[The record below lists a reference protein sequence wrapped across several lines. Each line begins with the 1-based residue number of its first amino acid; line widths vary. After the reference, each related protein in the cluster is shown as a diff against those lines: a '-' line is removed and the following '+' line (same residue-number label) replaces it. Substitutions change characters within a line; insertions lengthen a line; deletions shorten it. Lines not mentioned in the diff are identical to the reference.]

1 MRLSTR
7 SSFRRTPQTDMHNMR
22 RSHRTRDAVSLAAV
36 LAVSTLSFSSLL
48 LPASAADSGGSF
60 EVLAKDRAGNT
71 ASAGIA
77 TVLVD
82 PGSGG
87 STGNEPGGSGTAA
100 PSTAAQFMLN
110 GVSTNYFTRKS
121 NTAGSEQPS
130 IVIPGFSL
138 DGSSLSTPR
147 DWKIIIPKSQ
157 DPFGF
162 ETVYK
167 NGLPGWAKISES
179 ADSFTISN
187 VEGTMQ
193 LGGANRTLSIGQL
206 EFNYTPRVY
215 AASQT
220 VAEGSMA
227 SGSSSNMNLKV
238 STVDSKAFSYGRW
251 STTLDIS
258 ALRAQLGNPS
268 GELSLNSSVTSADPG
283 FSLTK
288 LSDSR
293 YTIGYN
299 GSNQNRYIKGV
310 DAVSKT
316 GEDTSTGYTVVS
328 GLLTLAPPSASSN
341 QVSNADGTVTLE
353 LTQSNRTVSARYV
366 KLPPASTPWT
376 IDLDLSKLVAI
387 DRTKTPV
394 VYNTQFALTKKSG
407 DVYTLAYNGK
417 GSPTVGG
424 SGSAG
429 QVDIQLPW

>member
-1 MRLSTR
+1 MRLSTK
-7 SSFRRTPQTDMHNMR
+7 SAFRRSPRTDTHHIR
-22 RSHRTRDAVSLAAV
+22 RTNRTRDAVSLAAV
-36 LAVSTLSFSSLL
+36 LVVSASSFGSLF
-48 LPASAADSGGSF
+48 LPSSAASGSASF
-60 EVLAKDRAGNT
+60 EVGARDTAGHTSRAGLT
-71 ASAGIA
+71 A
-77 TVLVD
+77 VLVD

-87 STGNEPGGSGTAA
+87 NSGTTPGGTGTPA

-121 NTAGSEQPS
+121 NMAGSEQPS

-157 DPFGF
+157 EPFGF

-179 ADSFTISN
+179 GDSFTISN
-187 VEGTMQ
+187 VDNTMQ
-193 LGGANRTLSIGQL
+193 LGGANKSLSIGQL

-215 AASQT
+215 SASQT
-220 VAEGSMA
+220 IGEGSMA

-258 ALRAQLGNPS
+258 ALRSQLGNPN
-268 GELSLNSSVTSADPG
+268 GELSLSSSMTSSDPG

-293 YTIGYN
+293 YTVGYN

-310 DAVSKT
+310 DAVSRA
-316 GEDTSTGYTVVS
+316 GEDTTTGYTIVS
-328 GLLTLAPPSASSN
+328 GLLVLAAPTATSN
-341 QVSNADGTVTLE
+341 QVSNSDGTVTLE
-353 LTQSNRTVSARYV
+353 LTQNSRTVSARYV

-376 IDLDLSKLVAI
+376 IDLDLSSLVAI

-394 VYNTQFALTKKSG
+394 VYNTQFTLTKKSG
-407 DVYTLAYNGK
+407 DIYILAYNGK

>member
-1 MRLSTR
+1 
-7 SSFRRTPQTDMHNMR
+7 
-22 RSHRTRDAVSLAAV
+22 
-36 LAVSTLSFSSLL
+36 
-48 LPASAADSGGSF
+48 
-60 EVLAKDRAGNT
+60 
-71 ASAGIA
+71 
-77 TVLVD
+77 
-82 PGSGG
+82 
-87 STGNEPGGSGTAA
+87 
-100 PSTAAQFMLN
+100 MLN

-130 IVIPGFSL
+130 IVIPGFNL

-157 DPFGF
+157 EPFGF
-162 ETVYK
+162 DTIYK
-167 NGLPGWAKISES
+167 NGLPGWARISES

-187 VEGTMQ
+187 VDSSMQ
-193 LGGANRTLSIGQL
+193 LGGANKTLSIGQL

-238 STVDSKAFSYGRW
+238 STADSKAFSYGRW

-258 ALRAQLGNPS
+258 ALRSSLGNS
-268 GELSLNSSVTSADPG
+268 TGELSLNSTLAAADPG

-310 DAVSKT
+310 DAVVQGK
-316 GEDTSTGYTVVS
+316 EDTTTGYTVVS
-328 GLLTLAPPSASSN
+328 GLLLLAPPTATTN

-353 LTQSNRTVSARYV
+353 LTQNSRTLSARYV
-366 KLPPASTPWT
+366 KLPSASTPWS

-394 VYNTQFALTKKSG
+394 VYNTQFTLTQKSG
-407 DVYTLAYNGK
+407 DIYTLAYNGK